1 MKSKPDDCLIALI
14 FNRFIYLHHFMGLA
28 HIQASYFIEYLRILA
43 VGVIIT
49 L

>member
-1 MKSKPDDCLIALI
+1 MESKSDSCLIAFI

-28 HIQASYFIEYLRILA
+28 HIQASCFIEYLRILA
-43 VGVIIT
+43 VGIIII

>member
-1 MKSKPDDCLIALI
+1 MKSKSDGCPVALV

-28 HIQASYFIEYLRILA
+28 HIQASCFIEYLRILS

-49 L
+49 P

>member
-1 MKSKPDDCLIALI
+1 MESKSDGCLIAII

-28 HIQASYFIEYLRILA
+28 HIQASCFIEYLRILA
-43 VGVIIT
+43 VGVTIT